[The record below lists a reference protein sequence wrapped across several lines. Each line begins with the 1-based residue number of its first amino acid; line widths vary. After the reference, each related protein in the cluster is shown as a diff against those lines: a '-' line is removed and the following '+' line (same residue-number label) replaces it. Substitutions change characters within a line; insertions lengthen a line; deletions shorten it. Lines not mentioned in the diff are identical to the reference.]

1 MDISCHNVKKINSSV
16 REIRNG
22 LFVQNIWII
31 TREGNFELSLFA
43 KEKSSFEV
51 NAFADWCKAF
61 TDSLETKNKIRKEV
75 VA

>member
-16 REIRNG
+16 REIRDG

-31 TREGNFELSLFA
+31 TGEGNLELSLFA

-51 NAFADWCKAF
+51 NAF
-61 TDSLETKNKIRKEV
+61 TDSLETKNKMKVEKSYLKGEIK
-75 VA
+75 